1 MRHLG
6 ADDRSSTRVRLVDGA
21 LSCLARLGIAK
32 TTVDDIA
39 RSAGL
44 SRATAYRAFPR
55 GKEGILAAVVETEVA
70 RLFSSLAVV
79 MGEAG
84 DLEDVL
90 VAGMVESA
98 RWLRGHEPLT
108 YLLEHEPAAVLP
120 FVTFGGFD
128 QVMRVASDLAAP
140 FFARWLEPE
149 QASRAAEWAVR
160 IVMAYCSD
168 PSPHA
173 DLCDPADTRAL
184 VRTFVLPG
192 ILALRVEAAGSGP
205 GSTLTST
212 STSTSTS
219 DFDFGPSTQ
228 FHPYQTNHQRGGTM
242 TTLDENTTEQLRS
255 NLDLI
260 GRENINDL
268 EAVMSVVGKFDV
280 EGFHR
285 VPDNCPAE
293 FTWDYEKGAKPQLDK
308 LYEKAKKAQWNG
320 QTDLD
325 WSIEVDQEKVVIAN
339 AEANPA
345 QAQWD
350 EATLAGTAL
359 AKWDEK
365 KFIQFGMENQN
376 WLLSQFMHG
385 EQGALLCTAK
395 IVETVP
401 WIDAKY
407 YAATQVMDEARHV
420 EVFSKYLD
428 DKLSGHY
435 PMNAHL
441 GLLLDDIVA
450 DSRWDM
456 TYLGMQIMVEGLALA
471 AFGFIHMMT
480 TEPLLKKLLRYVMA
494 DEARHVAFGV
504 LSLQEY
510 YKELSAAELRER
522 QEFAFEAAIR
532 MKDRMAMQE
541 VWERMEVPTADV
553 VKIMQA
559 APDRDDFQ
567 ILLFSKIV
575 PNLKKLGLLD
585 AADGWLRTKFTEMGA
600 IAFEN
605 LTDSTQEEDA
615 FADGSPAERNVA

>member
-1 MRHLG
+1 M
-6 ADDRSSTRVRLVDGA
+6 
-21 LSCLARLGIAK
+21 
-32 TTVDDIA
+32 
-39 RSAGL
+39 
-44 SRATAYRAFPR
+44 
-55 GKEGILAAVVETEVA
+55 
-70 RLFSSLAVV
+70 
-79 MGEAG
+79 
-84 DLEDVL
+84 
-90 VAGMVESA
+90 
-98 RWLRGHEPLT
+98 
-108 YLLEHEPAAVLP
+108 
-120 FVTFGGFD
+120 
-128 QVMRVASDLAAP
+128 
-140 FFARWLEPE
+140 
-149 QASRAAEWAVR
+149 
-160 IVMAYCSD
+160 
-168 PSPHA
+168 
-173 DLCDPADTRAL
+173 
-184 VRTFVLPG
+184 
-192 ILALRVEAAGSGP
+192 
-205 GSTLTST
+205 
-212 STSTSTS
+212 
-219 DFDFGPSTQ
+219 
-228 FHPYQTNHQRGGTM
+228 
-242 TTLDENTTEQLRS
+242 
-255 NLDLI
+255 
-260 GRENINDL
+260 
-268 EAVMSVVGKFDV
+268 

-293 FTWDYEKGAKPQLDK
+293 FTWDYEKGAKPQLDR

-325 WSIEVDQEKVVIAN
+325 WSIEVDQERVVIAN
-339 AEANPA
+339 AEANPG
-345 QAQWD
+345 QMQWD
-350 EATLAGTAL
+350 EAAIAGTVVE
-359 AKWDEK
+359 KWDEK
-365 KFIQFGMENQN
+365 RFLQFGVENQN

-428 DKLSGHY
+428 TKLSGHY

-441 GLLLDDIVA
+441 GLLLDDIVGDA
-450 DSRWDM
+450 RWDM

-532 MKDRMAMQE
+532 MKDRLVMQE
-541 VWERMEVPTADV
+541 VWERMEVPTKDV
-553 VKIMQA
+553 IKLMQA
-559 APDRDDFQ
+559 APERDDFQ

-600 IAFEN
+600 IAFED
-605 LTDSTQEEDA
+605 LTDSTQDEDA
-615 FADGSPAERNVA
+615 FADGSPAERQVV